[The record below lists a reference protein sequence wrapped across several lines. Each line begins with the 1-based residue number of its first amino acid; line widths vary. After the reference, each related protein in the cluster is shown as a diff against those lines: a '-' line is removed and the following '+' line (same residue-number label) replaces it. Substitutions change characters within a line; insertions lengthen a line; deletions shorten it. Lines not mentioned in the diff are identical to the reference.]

1 MNTKALKDERIDHD
15 LLQKDVADILKI
27 SQQYYSRY
35 ENGEFD
41 IPIRHLIVLAKLY
54 NVSIDYLVGLK
65 EKEPL
70 YPEDSKDVQFAKE
83 VKRTYKKI
91 YGEK

>member
-15 LLQKDVADILKI
+15 LKQKDVADILKI

-35 ENGEFD
+35 ENGEID
-41 IPIRHLIVLAKLY
+41 IPIRHLIALAKLY

-65 EKEPL
+65 EKEEL
-70 YPEDSKDVQFAKE
+70 YPTESKDLRFAKE
-83 VKRTYKKI
+83 VKKAYKKI
-91 YGEK
+91 YEEN